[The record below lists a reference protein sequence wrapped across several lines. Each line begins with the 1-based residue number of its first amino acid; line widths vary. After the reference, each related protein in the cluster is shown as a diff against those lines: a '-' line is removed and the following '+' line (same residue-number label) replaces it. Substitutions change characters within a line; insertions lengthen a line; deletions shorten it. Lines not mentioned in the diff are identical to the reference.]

1 MKITEH
7 QRLDALVRAQELME
21 ILEPLF
27 VSGDIDDEQFKHAS
41 SLYTQA
47 LIMRAR
53 LTSLEG
59 RTQ

>member
-1 MKITEH
+1 MNITET
-7 QRLDALVRAQELME
+7 QRLDALERAQELMDM
-21 ILEPLF
+21 LEPVF
-27 VSGDIDDEQFKHAS
+27 IKGDIDEEQFKHAT